1 MNRSDLPTEFYVDNT
16 RKNYNLLVDLGF
28 KPQGDFYEDFGYNKF
43 LVNNMDNEVCLG
55 SIKAGYF
62 WETSKG
68 NDDYLVMQEFGG
80 DYFRGYKE
88 GKLVEYKIEQERNKL
103 YHVNLDEGVK
113 GICVLAHS
121 MQDALSKAIKNLP
134 EGKGVHKAKIKLS
147 AFGEDLIL

>member
-28 KPQGDFYEDFGYNKF
+28 KLQGDFYEDLGYNKF

-68 NDDYLVMQEFGG
+68 NDDYLVMQEFGE
-80 DYFRGYKE
+80 DYFRGHKE
-88 GKLVEYKIEQERNKL
+88 RMLVEYKIE
-103 YHVNLDEGVK
+103 
-113 GICVLAHS
+113 
-121 MQDALSKAIKNLP
+121 
-134 EGKGVHKAKIKLS
+134 
-147 AFGEDLIL
+147 

>member
-16 RKNYNLLVDLGF
+16 RKNYNILVDLGF
-28 KPQGDFYEDFGYNKF
+28 KLQGDFYEDFGYNKF

-55 SIKAGYF
+55 SVKAGYF